1 MSYKDLFEN
10 EGIEPS
16 IVIHL
21 KDKIDEKVF
30 NDILIKEGLTKIS
43 IEIKNS
49 EKSNVYNYFKF
60 TDEINLSNIAPVK
73 FIGLDAENSCI
84 CIYGYKDDYDEKN
97 IILGMKKILFKE
109 KILDEVYDKSEEYK
123 NNPEK
128 YEANTDDIIER
139 IEKGKVKMY
148 DTHTAMMKA
157 WGILLPINMDNLTRP
172 TEKEIELKPYHL
184 FIIKHFIKY
193 VIDKY
198 KEENISS
205 EDNSANENNEDNKN
219 ITTNP
224 FITNGE

>member
-1 MSYKDLFEN
+1 MSFKDLFEN

-16 IVIHL
+16 IVIQL

-30 NDILIKEGLTKIS
+30 NDILIKVGLIS

-49 EKSNVYNYFKF
+49 ENSEIYYKF
-60 TDEINLSNIAPVK
+60 LLTAKAIYTNPWDMKDFVLGSHVK
-73 FIGLDAENSCI
+73 LDAEKSSI
-84 CIYGYKDDYDEKN
+84 CIYGYNEN
-97 IILGMKKILFKE
+97 IISGMKKILFKE
-109 KILDEVYDKSEEYK
+109 KILDEVYDKAEEYK
-123 NNPEK
+123 NNIEK
-128 YEANTDDIIER
+128 YEANTDDIIEK
-139 IEKGKVKMY
+139 IEEKVK
-148 DTHTAMMKA
+148 
-157 WGILLPINMDNLTRP
+157 
-172 TEKEIELKPYHL
+172 TEPYNL

>member
-1 MSYKDLFEN
+1 MSFKDLFEN
-10 EGIEPS
+10 EGITPY

-30 NDILIKEGLTKIS
+30 NDILIKEGLIS
-43 IEIKNS
+43 IEMKNS
-49 EKSNVYNYFKF
+49 ENSEIYYKF
-60 TDEINLSNIAPVK
+60 SLNDNSQKTLSKDFFIGSNIK
-73 FIGLDAENSCI
+73 LDAEKSSI
-84 CIYGYKDDYDEKN
+84 CIYGYYINYGKYNEEN
-97 IILGMKKILFKE
+97 IISGMKKILFKE

-123 NNPEK
+123 NNLEK
-128 YEANTDDIIER
+128 YEADTDDIIER
-139 IEKGKVKMY
+139 IENGKAKSLSFM
-148 DTHTAMMKA
+148 
-157 WGILLPINMDNLTRP
+157 GIQDDR
-172 TEKEIELKPYHL
+172 EIEIEPYNL
-184 FIIKHFIKY
+184 FIIKHFIKF

>member
-123 NNPEK
+123 NNLEK

-148 DTHTAMMKA
+148 HSSVVMMKA
-157 WGILLPINMDNLTRP
+157 G
-172 TEKEIELKPYHL
+172 
-184 FIIKHFIKY
+184 
-193 VIDKY
+193 
-198 KEENISS
+198 
-205 EDNSANENNEDNKN
+205 NSN
-219 ITTNP
+219 T
-224 FITNGE
+224 

>member
-1 MSYKDLFEN
+1 MFNDLFN
-10 EGIEPS
+10 IKIEQD
-16 IVIHL
+16 ITIYL
-21 KDKIDEKVF
+21 KDKIDEKAF
-30 NDILIKEGLTKIS
+30 DNILIKIGLTS

-49 EKSNVYNYFKF
+49 EKSEIYYKF
-60 TDEINLSNIAPVK
+60 SLTAKAIYTNPMNDF
-73 FIGLDAENSCI
+73 FIGSHIKLDAEKLCI
-84 CIYGYKDDYDEKN
+84 CIYGYQDDYDEKN

-139 IEKGKVKMY
+139 IEKRREV
-148 DTHTAMMKA
+148 
-157 WGILLPINMDNLTRP
+157 RP
-172 TEKEIELKPYHL
+172 YNL

>member
-1 MSYKDLFEN
+1 MFNDLFN
-10 EGIEPS
+10 IKIEQD
-16 IVIHL
+16 ITIYL
-21 KDKIDEKVF
+21 KDKIDEKAF
-30 NDILIKEGLTKIS
+30 DNILIKIGLTS

-49 EKSNVYNYFKF
+49 EKSEIYYKF
-60 TDEINLSNIAPVK
+60 SLTAKAIYTNPMNDF
-73 FIGLDAENSCI
+73 FIGSHIKLDAEKSCI
-84 CIYGYKDDYDEKN
+84 CIYGYQDDYDEKN

-139 IEKGKVKMY
+139 IEKRREV
-148 DTHTAMMKA
+148 
-157 WGILLPINMDNLTRP
+157 RP
-172 TEKEIELKPYHL
+172 YNL

>member
-1 MSYKDLFEN
+1 MSFKDLFEN
-10 EGIEPS
+10 EGITQY

-21 KDKIDEKVF
+21 KDKIDEKAF
-30 NDILIKEGLTKIS
+30 DNILIKIGLTS

-49 EKSNVYNYFKF
+49 EKSEIYYKF
-60 TDEINLSNIAPVK
+60 SLTAKAIYTNPMNDF
-73 FIGLDAENSCI
+73 FIGSHIKLDAEKSCI
-84 CIYGYKDDYDEKN
+84 CIYGYQDDYDEKN

-139 IEKGKVKMY
+139 IEKRREV
-148 DTHTAMMKA
+148 
-157 WGILLPINMDNLTRP
+157 RP
-172 TEKEIELKPYHL
+172 YNL

-198 KEENISS
+198 KKEENISS

-219 ITTNP
+219 ITSNP

>member
-1 MSYKDLFEN
+1 MFGSFLNEIASKLPEINRKDKE
-10 EGIEPS
+10 IY
-16 IVIHL
+16 L

-30 NDILIKEGLTKIS
+30 GDILIKVGLTS

-49 EKSNVYNYFKF
+49 EKSEIYYKF
-60 TDEINLSNIAPVK
+60 SLNDISKNTREKHFFIGSNIK
-73 FIGLDAENSCI
+73 LDAEKSCI
-84 CIYGYKDDYDEKN
+84 HIYGYTEFYAGNKIINKN
-97 IILGMKKILFKE
+97 LISDIKKILFEE

-128 YEANTDDIIER
+128 YEANTDDIIEK
-139 IEKGKVKMY
+139 IE
-148 DTHTAMMKA
+148 
-157 WGILLPINMDNLTRP
+157 
-172 TEKEIELKPYHL
+172 EKEKTEPYNL

>member
-1 MSYKDLFEN
+1 MFGSFLNEIASKLPEINRKDKE
-10 EGIEPS
+10 IY
-16 IVIHL
+16 L

-30 NDILIKEGLTKIS
+30 GDILIKVGLIS

-49 EKSNVYNYFKF
+49 EKSEIYYKF
-60 TDEINLSNIAPVK
+60 SLYDSNPNKPGMKDFVLGSHVK
-73 FIGLDAENSCI
+73 LDAEKSCI
-84 CIYGYKDDYDEKN
+84 CIYGYQDDYDEKN

-139 IEKGKVKMY
+139 IEKRREV
-148 DTHTAMMKA
+148 
-157 WGILLPINMDNLTRP
+157 RP
-172 TEKEIELKPYHL
+172 YNL

-219 ITTNP
+219 ITSNP

>member
-1 MSYKDLFEN
+1 MFGSFLNEIASKLPEINRKDKE
-10 EGIEPS
+10 IY
-16 IVIHL
+16 L

-30 NDILIKEGLTKIS
+30 GDILIKVGLTS

-49 EKSNVYNYFKF
+49 EKSEIYYKF
-60 TDEINLSNIAPVK
+60 SLTAKAIYTNPMNDF
-73 FIGLDAENSCI
+73 FIGSHIKLDAEKSCI
-84 CIYGYKDDYDEKN
+84 CIYGYQDDYDEKN

-139 IEKGKVKMY
+139 IEKRREV
-148 DTHTAMMKA
+148 
-157 WGILLPINMDNLTRP
+157 RP
-172 TEKEIELKPYHL
+172 YNL

-205 EDNSANENNEDNKN
+205 EDNYANENNEDNKN
-219 ITTNP
+219 ITSNP

>member
-1 MSYKDLFEN
+1 MFNDLFN
-10 EGIEPS
+10 IKIEQD
-16 IVIHL
+16 ITIYL
-21 KDKIDEKVF
+21 KDKIDEKAF
-30 NDILIKEGLTKIS
+30 DNILIKIGLTS

-49 EKSNVYNYFKF
+49 EKSEIYYKF
-60 TDEINLSNIAPVK
+60 SLTAKAIYTNPMNDF
-73 FIGLDAENSCI
+73 FIGSHIKLDAEKSCI
-84 CIYGYKDDYDEKN
+84 CIYGYQDDYDEKN
-97 IILGMKKILFKE
+97 IILGMKKILFEE

-139 IEKGKVKMY
+139 IEKRREV
-148 DTHTAMMKA
+148 
-157 WGILLPINMDNLTRP
+157 RP
-172 TEKEIELKPYHL
+172 YNL

>member
-1 MSYKDLFEN
+1 MFNDLFN
-10 EGIEPS
+10 IKIEQD
-16 IVIHL
+16 ITIYL
-21 KDKIDEKVF
+21 KDKIDEKAF
-30 NDILIKEGLTKIS
+30 DNILIKIGLTS

-49 EKSNVYNYFKF
+49 EKSEIYYKF
-60 TDEINLSNIAPVK
+60 SLTAKAIYTNPMNDF
-73 FIGLDAENSCI
+73 FIGSHIKLDAEKSCI
-84 CIYGYKDDYDEKN
+84 CIYGYQDDYDEKN

-123 NNPEK
+123 NNSEK

-139 IEKGKVKMY
+139 IEKRREV
-148 DTHTAMMKA
+148 
-157 WGILLPINMDNLTRP
+157 RP
-172 TEKEIELKPYHL
+172 YNL

-219 ITTNP
+219 ITSNP

>member
-1 MSYKDLFEN
+1 MFDLFN
-10 EGIEPS
+10 IKIEQD
-16 IVIHL
+16 ITIYL
-21 KDKIDEKVF
+21 KDKIDEKAF
-30 NDILIKEGLTKIS
+30 DNILIKIGLTS

-49 EKSNVYNYFKF
+49 EKSEIYYKF
-60 TDEINLSNIAPVK
+60 SLTAKAIYTNPMNDF
-73 FIGLDAENSCI
+73 FIGSHIKLDAEKSCI
-84 CIYGYKDDYDEKN
+84 CIYGYQDDYDEKN
-97 IILGMKKILFKE
+97 IILGIKKILFEE

-139 IEKGKVKMY
+139 IEKRREV
-148 DTHTAMMKA
+148 
-157 WGILLPINMDNLTRP
+157 RP
-172 TEKEIELKPYHL
+172 YNL

-224 FITNGE
+224 FITSGE

>member
-1 MSYKDLFEN
+1 MFNDLFN
-10 EGIEPS
+10 IKIEQD
-16 IVIHL
+16 ITIYL
-21 KDKIDEKVF
+21 KDKIDEKAF
-30 NDILIKEGLTKIS
+30 DNILIKIGLTS

-49 EKSNVYNYFKF
+49 EKSEIYYKF
-60 TDEINLSNIAPVK
+60 SLTAKAIYTNPMNDF
-73 FIGLDAENSCI
+73 FIGSHIKLDAEKSCI
-84 CIYGYKDDYDEKN
+84 CIYGYQDDYDEKN
-97 IILGMKKILFKE
+97 IILGIKKILFEE

-139 IEKGKVKMY
+139 IEKRREV
-148 DTHTAMMKA
+148 
-157 WGILLPINMDNLTRP
+157 RP
-172 TEKEIELKPYHL
+172 YNL

-219 ITTNP
+219 ITSNP

>member
-1 MSYKDLFEN
+1 MFGSFLNEIASKLPEINRKDKE
-10 EGIEPS
+10 IY
-16 IVIHL
+16 L

-30 NDILIKEGLTKIS
+30 GDILIKVGLTS

-49 EKSNVYNYFKF
+49 EKSEIYYKF
-60 TDEINLSNIAPVK
+60 SLNDISKNTREKHFFIGSNIK
-73 FIGLDAENSCI
+73 LDAEKSCI
-84 CIYGYKDDYDEKN
+84 HIYGYTEFYAGNKIINKN
-97 IILGMKKILFKE
+97 LISDIKKILFEE

-128 YEANTDDIIER
+128 YEANTDDIIEK
-139 IEKGKVKMY
+139 IE
-148 DTHTAMMKA
+148 
-157 WGILLPINMDNLTRP
+157 
-172 TEKEIELKPYHL
+172 EKEKTEPYDL

>member
-193 VIDKY
+193 VMDKY

>member
-1 MSYKDLFEN
+1 MFNDLFN
-10 EGIEPS
+10 IKIEQD
-16 IVIHL
+16 ITIYL
-21 KDKIDEKVF
+21 KDKIDEKAF
-30 NDILIKEGLTKIS
+30 DNILIKIGLTS

-49 EKSNVYNYFKF
+49 EKSEIYYKF
-60 TDEINLSNIAPVK
+60 LLIAKAIYTNPMNDF
-73 FIGLDAENSCI
+73 FIGSHIKLDAEKSCI
-84 CIYGYKDDYDEKN
+84 CIYGYQDDYDEKN

-139 IEKGKVKMY
+139 IEKRREV
-148 DTHTAMMKA
+148 
-157 WGILLPINMDNLTRP
+157 RP
-172 TEKEIELKPYHL
+172 YNL

>member
-123 NNPEK
+123 NNLEK

-148 DTHTAMMKA
+148 HSSVVMMKA
-157 WGILLPINMDNLTRP
+157 WGIPIPNMDNLTRP

-198 KEENISS
+198 KEENILS

>member
-1 MSYKDLFEN
+1 MGFFDAEWFAKAIQEEDEIDKKSVKIY
-10 EGIEPS
+10 
-16 IVIHL
+16 L
-21 KDKIDEKVF
+21 KDKIDEKKF
-30 NDILIKEGLTKIS
+30 NDILIKVGLTS

-49 EKSNVYNYFKF
+49 KKSEIYYKFSLNDISKNTREKHFF
-60 TDEINLSNIAPVK
+60 IGSNIK
-73 FIGLDAENSCI
+73 LDAEKSCI
-84 CIYGYKDDYDEKN
+84 HIYGYTEFYAGNKIINKN
-97 IILGMKKILFKE
+97 LISDIKKILFEE

-123 NNPEK
+123 NNLKK

-139 IEKGKVKMY
+139 IEKGKMISNIRNRGY
-148 DTHTAMMKA
+148 
-157 WGILLPINMDNLTRP
+157 
-172 TEKEIELKPYHL
+172 EEIEVEPYDL

-198 KEENISS
+198 KKEENISS